1 MCSSDLPV
9 VLGVVAGLVV
19 GKFLGISGATAIA
32 LRARLGRL
40 PEGVSPRDVPA
51 VAAVAGIGFTV
62 SLFIAELAFP
72 EGFGAD
78 AARVGILL
86 ASLLAGLVGAAL
98 LRRVP
103 VRG

>member
-1 MCSSDLPV
+1 MTSTQGTWD
-9 VLGVVAGLVV
+9 ADDV
-19 GKFLGISGATAIA
+19 GAA
-32 LRARLGRL
+32 
-40 PEGVSPRDVPA
+40 EGV
-51 VAAVAGIGFTV
+51 
-62 SLFIAELAFP
+62 
-72 EGFGAD
+72 GAD